1 MGLSISPKGYDLPN
15 PMSSMSQPKYFCAM
29 MAVILLALL
38 EKMRYKVKKYH
49 DKYFYGWPT

>member
-1 MGLSISPKGYDLPN
+1 MGLSISPKGYGLPN
-15 PMSSMSQPKYFCAM
+15 PMSSMSQPKHFCAM